1 MPYDGES
8 PRLAFNRVGAG
19 IEAQLRDNAIVA
31 WMRWTNRRELEAVFP
46 PGTALLEIGC
56 GSGADAIAFA
66 DRGCRVAAL
75 DISDRMIDAT
85 RDRARERGVDASV
98 LALRGR
104 VSELSAQLARLPWA
118 PFDGAY
124 ANFSLTYEE
133 SLRSVAT
140 AVHSLLRPGGRFLFT
155 LPNRLCFTE
164 PVIALVRGRPRAI
177 LDRFRDP
184 RWLVIRDVQ
193 VQVHVYTVGEVRRAL
208 HGLFSLE
215 RYRGLP
221 VFQPPSR
228 LYDASLDPLIREL
241 GRLDD
246 RLDGWFPWRVLGE
259 TTFFRARRREGS
271 PAVPEASSGPP
282 A

>member
-1 MPYDGES
+1 MTYDEES

-19 IEAQLRDNAIVA
+19 IEAQLRDNPIVA
-31 WMRWTNRRELEAVFP
+31 WMRSTNRRELEAVFP
-46 PGTALLEIGC
+46 PGAALLEIGC
-56 GSGADAIAFA
+56 GSGADAVAFA
-66 DRGCRVAAL
+66 ERGCRVAAL

-98 LALRGR
+98 FALRGR
-104 VSELSAQLARLPWA
+104 LTELAVPLTRLPWA

-133 SLRSVAT
+133 SLRAVAT
-140 AVHSLLRPGGRFLFT
+140 AVHSLLKPGSRFLFT

-164 PVIALVRGRPRAI
+164 PVIALVRGRPRTA

-184 RWLVIRDVQ
+184 RWLVIRDVR
-193 VQVHVYTVGEVRRAL
+193 VRVHGYTVAEVRRAL
-208 HGLFSLE
+208 RGLFSLE

-246 RLDGWFPWRVLGE
+246 RLDGCFLWCVLGE
-259 TTFFRARRREGS
+259 TTLFRARRRVGS
-271 PAVPEASSGPP
+271 SAVTAAWSGPR

>member
-31 WMRWTNRRELEAVFP
+31 WMRSTNRRELEAVFP

-66 DRGCRVAAL
+66 ERGCRVAAL

-177 LDRFRDP
+177 LDRVRVP

-259 TTFFRARRREGS
+259 TTLFRARRREGS
-271 PAVPEASSGPP
+271 PAVPEASGGPP